1 MAKTAVAKRTFKIV
15 DLIRKRDTFQYIV
28 VPKFPVEVIIEVT
41 TSSRIGTPKPAPSA
55 VLDRLE
61 AAARAKLDEY
71 ENIITEECAKIEKKI
86 GELIKNPSERP
97 EEDEPEKM
105 AQTATAMV
113 KNALESAQAAAN
125 KAVEDRLKKEAQG
138 DNLLTEARVK
148 TAVKVATGAISV
160 GANVAK
166 LVATVGADV
175 TSYLSIAKTL
185 ASLGLELKQ
194 QLKGEE
200 KLRKDLKEGVEAFL
214 NTRTSTIMQALTR
227 QNLTGT
233 SAIPKNPKKAIEF
246 IVNGVMAAGQE
257 VTKGR
262 SKKEVAQEVVDFV
275 VKEIKGKLN
284 DAESARVAY
293 RNHTVKMRHNVDAV
307 SGKAD
312 ELEKEMRAAKN
323 LNDGVRVGAECM
335 KLKGKVRGLAGGL
348 KDAETYLGEMQ
359 AIMMGGGL
367 ECDDSTVLQKL
378 QALDVST
385 IFSEGTQV
393 ADMIYEIHSFVSNV
407 AAAVA

>member
-1 MAKTAVAKRTFKIV
+1 MPKTATAKRTFKIV
-15 DLIRKRDTFQYIV
+15 DLIRKRDTFQFIV
-28 VPKFPVEVIIEVT
+28 VSKFPVEVTIEVT
-41 TSSRIGTPKPAPSA
+41 TNSRIGAPKPAPSA

-61 AAARAKLDEY
+61 SAARAKLDEY

-86 GELIKNPSERP
+86 GELIKNPGEHP
-97 EEDEPEKM
+97 EDQPEKM

-125 KAVEDRLKKEAQG
+125 KAVEDRLKKETQG

-148 TAVKVATGAISV
+148 TAIKVASGAISV

-227 QNLTGT
+227 QNLTRT
-233 SAIPKNPKKAIEF
+233 SGIPKNPKKAIEF

-257 VTKGR
+257 FTKGR
-262 SKKEVAQEVVDFV
+262 TKMEVAQEVVDFV

-307 SGKAD
+307 SSKAD
-312 ELEKEMRAAKN
+312 ELEKEMKAARN
-323 LNDGVRVGAECM
+323 LNDGVKVGAECM

-348 KDAETYLGEMQ
+348 KDAEIYLGDMQ

-367 ECDDSTVLQKL
+367 ECDDSTVIQKL
-378 QALDVST
+378 QELDVST

-393 ADMIYEIHSFVSNV
+393 ADIIYEIHSFVSNV
-407 AAAVA
+407 ATAVA

>member
-1 MAKTAVAKRTFKIV
+1 MPKTAIAKRTFKIV
-15 DLIRKRDTFQYIV
+15 DLIRKRDTFEYIV
-28 VPKFPVEVIIEVT
+28 VPKFPVEVNIEVT

-86 GELIKNPSERP
+86 AELIKNPSEHP
-97 EEDEPEKM
+97 EDQPEKM

-113 KNALESAQAAAN
+113 RNALESAQAAAN

-148 TAVKVATGAISV
+148 TAIKIASGTISV

-200 KLRKDLKEGVEAFL
+200 KLHKDLKEGVEAFL
-214 NTRTSTIMQALTR
+214 NTRTSTITQALTR
-227 QNLTGT
+227 QKLTST
-233 SAIPKNPKKAIEF
+233 SGIPKNPKKAIEF

-262 SKKEVAQEVVDFV
+262 SKREVAQEVLDFV

-312 ELEKEMRAAKN
+312 ELEKEMKAAKN

-335 KLKGKVRGLAGGL
+335 KLKGKVRSLAGGL
-348 KDAETYLGEMQ
+348 KDAENYLGEMQ
-359 AIMMGGGL
+359 VVMMGGGL

-385 IFSEGTQV
+385 ILSEGAQV